1 MNTSHKL
8 WLGFGT
14 LTALL
19 LLSSVAIATRVAAI
33 DSEVR
38 RMADGRNLSANA
50 EELSVSA
57 LSYVLGVRSYLQTG
71 DAQVI
76 ERAAADAAR
85 VEQLIEQHDQLG
97 AAIGS
102 ERAASDIRGLW
113 AEIRVLGQ
121 ALTDPDNRVLRME
134 HSRRLLDLHLQ
145 MEQQNKALQ
154 AEALAVYN
162 ERKDQA
168 LADVRTVQ
176 EFAFALVI
184 AGGLIALATSIG
196 VSRGVMQAEQRLIE
210 ADHRKN
216 EFLAVLAHELR
227 NPLAPIGNMLNVLR
241 ARKLSAI
248 ETPLGVMERQ
258 LGQMVRLVDDL
269 LDISRISQGK
279 IELRIECVVLA
290 EVIDQAIE
298 TVVPLREAMNH
309 HISLSLPQEPICVR
323 ADPARLA
330 QIISNLL
337 HNACKF
343 SDAGSEIQLIVT
355 AMEGRATL
363 RVRDQ
368 GIGIGPDQIGRVFD
382 PFMQAGSSLGRSGSG
397 IGIGLT
403 LVKNLV
409 ELHGGDIAV
418 HSAGLG
424 RGSEFV
430 VRLPLAP
437 KVATDEA
444 APAQV
449 PDNNSGK
456 DPGKDPGSTDSA
468 GSLRVL
474 VVDDNRDSAESMS
487 VLLELHGHQTRSA
500 GDGIEALAM
509 IEEWQPQVVL
519 LDIGLPGID
528 GYEVA
533 RRLRARPDQAT
544 LHLIAVT
551 GWGQDEDRR
560 KSAEAGFDGH
570 LVKPADYAAL
580 AGMLADVR
588 SARSPRRDSSRA
600 AANTHG

>member
-1 MNTSHKL
+1 
-8 WLGFGT
+8 
-14 LTALL
+14 
-19 LLSSVAIATRVAAI
+19 
-33 DSEVR
+33 
-38 RMADGRNLSANA
+38 
-50 EELSVSA
+50 
-57 LSYVLGVRSYLQTG
+57 
-71 DAQVI
+71 
-76 ERAAADAAR
+76 
-85 VEQLIEQHDQLG
+85 
-97 AAIGS
+97 
-102 ERAASDIRGLW
+102 
-113 AEIRVLGQ
+113 
-121 ALTDPDNRVLRME
+121 
-134 HSRRLLDLHLQ
+134 
-145 MEQQNKALQ
+145 
-154 AEALAVYN
+154 
-162 ERKDQA
+162 
-168 LADVRTVQ
+168 
-176 EFAFALVI
+176 
-184 AGGLIALATSIG
+184 
-196 VSRGVMQAEQRLIE
+196 VMQAEQRLIE

-241 ARKLSAI
+241 VQKLSAI
-248 ETPLGVMERQ
+248 EGPLGVMERQ
-258 LGQMVRLVDDL
+258 LAQMVRLVDDL

-279 IELRIECVVLA
+279 IELRVESVELA
-290 EVIDQAIE
+290 KAVDQAIE

-309 HISLSLPQEPICVR
+309 RITLSLPPEPVHVR

-330 QIISNLL
+330 QIIGNLL

-355 AMEGRATL
+355 AGESRTTI

-430 VRLPLAP
+430 VRLPLET
-437 KVATDEA
+437 KVATDGA

-449 PDNNSGK
+449 PDKDSGT
-456 DPGKDPGSTDSA
+456 DLGKAPGSTASA
-468 GSLRVL
+468 GSLRIL

-500 GDGIEALAM
+500 DDGIEALAM

-533 RRLRARPDQAT
+533 RRLRARPDQAA
-544 LHLIAVT
+544 LHLIALT
-551 GWGQDEDRR
+551 GWGQEEDRR

-570 LVKPADYAAL
+570 LVKPADYGAL

-588 SARSPRRDSSRA
+588 SARSAPRDASHA